1 MRVNNRRD
9 AILAL
14 LSRYWAEGKPFP
26 SIREIARE
34 VGLKS
39 QSTVSLHLDRLEIQ
53 GFLSRAGERASRAYR
68 IRVPLLP
75 RRVKGKVTGY
85 YYEVWRA
92 P

>member
-1 MRVNNRRD
+1 MRVNTRRD

-26 SIREIARE
+26 SMREIARE

-39 QSTVSLHLDRLEIQ
+39 QSTVSLHLNRLEVQ
-53 GFLSRAGERASRAYR
+53 GFLSRESFLSRAYR